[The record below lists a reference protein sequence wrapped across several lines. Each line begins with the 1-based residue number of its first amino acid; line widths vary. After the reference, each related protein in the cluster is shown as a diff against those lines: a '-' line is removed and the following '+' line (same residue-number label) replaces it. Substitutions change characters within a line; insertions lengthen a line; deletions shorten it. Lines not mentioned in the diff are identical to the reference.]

1 MENIS
6 VETEPPAQ
14 NRIEKLNFSIPYSPV
29 ISNLNDWP
37 VNKLAK
43 DRMHFIDEIV
53 NFTVKRLKEQHPKT
67 EDLLAETIYAERNRL
82 REEAWKVDPPD
93 EKNFWNRIRGK
104 FINTETQSKVT
115 AQQSREEII
124 ARIVRRY
131 AEEIVGTFNPSLFVF
146 ARRTLT
152 FFFRRLLN
160 AAIER
165 WWRIFGS
172 RYQLYQS
179 IQVFGDVEHIRE
191 LSQKGTLVVLPT
203 HSSNLDSILI
213 GYAMDSIMGLPSF
226 SYGAGLNLYNSG
238 FFAFF
243 MNRLGA
249 YRVDR
254 RKKNDIYLETL
265 KAMSNLSIQRGTN
278 SLFFPGGTRMR
289 SGAIESKL
297 KMGLLGT
304 VVEAQRANFQNN
316 KDTKIFIVPLTVSYH
331 FVLEAPS
338 LIHQH
343 LQMTG
348 KEHFYKGKYQG
359 NNLRE
364 WLVFVWQFFGKKS
377 EVVLSFDKPMDI
389 FGNQVDAKGASFDA
403 RGREIDI
410 KQYFSAEG
418 GITTDLQ
425 RETEYTKLLADKVA
439 DRFHKT
445 NIVLSSHVVAFTAFN
460 MLKENND
467 GMDIYMLMRLSP
479 EDYIFPIQEFEKAVA
494 AVQSALFEL
503 AEKGR
508 LKLSNAVLLP
518 PAELVQ
524 DGVKNLG
531 IFHVIK
537 PLLFNKSGD
546 IESDEFSVLY
556 YYHNRLDG
564 FGLAK
569 RVPWQKFKIKTCV
582 TVPPEQKVK
591 TN

>member
-1 MENIS
+1 MENTEAIN
-6 VETEPPAQ
+6 TLEPP
-14 NRIEKLNFSIPYSPV
+14 RKKSLLERLSFSHPYPAVIP
-29 ISNLNDWP
+29 NLNDWP

-43 DRMHFIDEIV
+43 DRVKFINEIV
-53 NFTVKRLKEQHPKT
+53 AFTTQRLTEQHPNLSH
-67 EDLLAETIYAERNRL
+67 LLAETIYAERNRL
-82 REEAWKVDPPD
+82 RETAWKVDPPD
-93 EKNFWNRIRGK
+93 EPSFWSRLRNKYLG
-104 FINTETQSKVT
+104 TENQERTT
-115 AQQSREEII
+115 AEQNQKELIE
-124 ARIVRRY
+124 RIVRRY
-131 AEEIVGTFNPSLFVF
+131 AEEIVGTFNPSVFVF
-146 ARRTLT
+146 TRRTLN

-191 LSQKGTLVVLPT
+191 LSKKGTLVVLPT
-203 HSSNLDSILI
+203 HFSNLDSILI
-213 GYAMDSIMGLPSF
+213 GFAMDSIMGLPQFSF
-226 SYGAGLNLYNSG
+226 GAGLNLYNSG

-254 RKKNDIYLETL
+254 RKKNAIYLETL

-304 VVEAQRANFQNN
+304 VVEAQRANFQKENN
-316 KDTKIFIVPLTVSYH
+316 TKIFIVPLTVSYH
-331 FVLEAPS
+331 FVLEAPG

-343 LQMTG
+343 LQITG
-348 KEHFYKGKYQG
+348 KEHFLKGKYHG

-377 EVVLSFDKPMDI
+377 EIVLSFDKPMDI
-389 FGNQVDAKGASFDA
+389 FGNQVDSNGTSIDV
-403 RGREIDI
+403 RGKEIDI
-410 KQYFSAEG
+410 KDYFSSPD
-418 GITTDLQ
+418 GINTDLQ
-425 RETEYTKLLADKVA
+425 REAEYTKLLADKVA
-439 DRFHKT
+439 DRFHKA

-460 MLKENND
+460 MLKENNE
-467 GMDIYMLMRLSP
+467 GMDIYTLMRLSP
-479 EDYIFPIQEFEKAVA
+479 EDYIFPIEEFIKAVE
-494 AVQSALFEL
+494 AVQFALFEL

-508 LKLSNAVLLP
+508 LILSNDILLSP
-518 PAELVQ
+518 KELVKS
-524 DGVKNLG
+524 GIGHLG

-569 RVPWQKFKIKTCV
+569 RVPWQKFKIK
-582 TVPPEQKVK
+582 VK
-591 TN
+591 